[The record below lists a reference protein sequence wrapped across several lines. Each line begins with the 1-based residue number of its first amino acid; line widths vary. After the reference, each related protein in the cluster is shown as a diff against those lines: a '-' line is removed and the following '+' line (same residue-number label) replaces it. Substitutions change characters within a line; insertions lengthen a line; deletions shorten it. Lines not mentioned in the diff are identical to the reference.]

1 MHYLLF
7 NKNLENMGGT
17 LCRVVST
24 QEIANSINY
33 NNDYKVIEISDAEAD
48 DIITGQKVN
57 VKYTENGY
65 SAEALNPADSF
76 SFDEARLSDYIQNI
90 ITTYRNFEK
99 SEGVDYSGWDN
110 YISQLENFDTS
121 SITYPLLN
129 SLEKYFKDNNLPY
142 LHPLQLY

>member
-1 MHYLLF
+1 MNYLLF

-17 LCRVVST
+17 LCRVVPT
-24 QEIANSINY
+24 QEIVNKINY
-33 NNDYKVIEISDAEAD
+33 NTD
-48 DIITGQKVN
+48 QKVN

-65 SAEALNPADSF
+65 SAEALNPADF
-76 SFDEARLSDYIQNI
+76 FPLDEARLSEQIQRT
-90 ITTYRNFEK
+90 ITTYRNFNK
-99 SEGVDYSGWDN
+99 TEGVDYSEWDN

>member
-1 MHYLLF
+1 MNYLLF

-17 LCRVVST
+17 LCRVVPT
-24 QEIANSINY
+24 QEIVNKINY

-48 DIITGQKVN
+48 DIITDQKVN

-65 SAEALNPADSF
+65 SAEALNPADF
-76 SFDEARLSDYIQNI
+76 FPLDEARLSEQIQRT
-90 ITTYRNFEK
+90 ITTYRNFNK
-99 SEGVDYSGWDN
+99 TEGVDYSEWDN